1 MIGVF
6 VTFRYGETLDEQA
19 VRKIAEIARAQFEGM
34 PGLRSKAFT
43 LNSRKREATN
53 FYVWESEDAARAFF
67 NPSGIA
73 VPFRVNDLLSVPS
86 ADPGRVEVVVERA
99 RPATRCVE
107 FRAESRPGVIQC
119 SYLEV
124 DPASAHSLSQEVS
137 QVHYY
142 SFLAAAIVTEVVATM
157 LLKLSD
163 GLTKWWWAIA
173 SVFFYAIAGI
183 LLSFVLKYMAVG
195 LVYAVWAGVGI
206 TLVCI
211 ASVVFLGQRFDA
223 AALGG
228 VALIIAGVL
237 LITLKSEV
245 TFQ

>member
-1 MIGVF
+1 MPRVRSNLSRPNPREQETG
-6 VTFRYGETLDEQA
+6 FRE
-19 VRKIAEIARAQFEGM
+19 
-34 PGLRSKAFT
+34 GLRVRT
-43 LNSRKREATN
+43 QRRK
-53 FYVWESEDAARAFF
+53 
-67 NPSGIA
+67 PSS
-73 VPFRVNDLLSVPS
+73 VLDSPF
-86 ADPGRVEVVVERA
+86 
-99 RPATRCVE
+99 
-107 FRAESRPGVIQC
+107 
-119 SYLEV
+119 
-124 DPASAHSLSQEVS
+124 SQEVS

-142 SFLAAAIVTEVVATM
+142 SFLAAAIVNEVVATM

-163 GLTKWWWAIA
+163 GLTKWWWAVA
-173 SVFFYAIAGI
+173 SVFFYAIAGV

-237 LITLKSEV
+237 LITLKSGV

>member
-1 MIGVF
+1 MLKLEPV
-6 VTFRYGETLDEQA
+6 LD
-19 VRKIAEIARAQFEGM
+19 
-34 PGLRSKAFT
+34 
-43 LNSRKREATN
+43 
-53 FYVWESEDAARAFF
+53 
-67 NPSGIA
+67 
-73 VPFRVNDLLSVPS
+73 
-86 ADPGRVEVVVERA
+86 
-99 RPATRCVE
+99 
-107 FRAESRPGVIQC
+107 
-119 SYLEV
+119 
-124 DPASAHSLSQEVS
+124 SLFSQEVS

-163 GLTKWWWAIA
+163 GLAKWWWAIA
-173 SVFFYAIAGI
+173 SVFFYAIAGV
-183 LLSFVLKYMAVG
+183 LLSFILKYMAVG
-195 LVYAVWAGVGI
+195 LVYAIWAGVGI